1 MQKVSGRIPYC
12 YITVKTT
19 KSRIGYGFLTIPV
32 SLTGIFP
39 KKAGNIYLVNEVGKV
54 EKKHFNPY
62 YSTRTRE
69 CRIYGLREFFRKY
82 QIKGGDEIVIQVLDD
97 DKYKI
102 VPEKIFEKQVL
113 DIETKLMK
121 SSSEEESESYIHKLA
136 QVTNNTTDGV
146 IKSEF
151 IRLANEEIKERKIK
165 IKPEGKRRENVPASL
180 RKILLELYRGK
191 CQISNF
197 SFLMKN
203 GVPYFEIHHIDYA
216 KGNHFKNLLVVS
228 PNVHAQFTY
237 TNVEEIFDKEGWLRK
252 VKFNK
257 DEYPVKQ
264 IIDSLSKGF
273 EKEIHFFTE
282 A

>member
-1 MQKVSGRIPYC
+1 MNRETSKIPFH

-19 KSRIGYGFLTIPV
+19 GSRIGYGFLPIPV

-39 KKAGNIYLVNEVGKV
+39 TRATDIYLVNEAGKE

-62 YSTRTRE
+62 HSTKTRE
-69 CRIYGLREFFRKY
+69 CRIYGLLSFFRKY
-82 QIKGGDEIVIQVLDD
+82 QIKAGDEIVIQVLDD

-102 VPEKIFEKQVL
+102 VPEKIFQKQVL
-113 DIETKLMK
+113 DIETRFMN
-121 SSSEEESESYIHKLA
+121 STSEEESENYIQKLA
-136 QVTNNTTDGV
+136 RLTNESTDDV

-151 IRLANEEIKERKIK
+151 IHLTNEEVKERKITVT
-165 IKPEGKRRENVPASL
+165 PEGRRRENVPPSI
-180 RKILLELYRGK
+180 RKILSELYRGK
-191 CQISNF
+191 CQVSNF

-203 GVPYFEIHHIDYA
+203 GSPYFEIHHIDYA

-237 TNVEEIFDKEGWLRK
+237 ANVEEAFDKEGWLRK
-252 VKFNK
+252 VKFDK
-257 DEYPVKQ
+257 AEYPVKQ
-264 IIDSLSKGF
+264 IIDSLSKVF
-273 EKEIHFFTE
+273 EKEIHFSND